1 MQDILNFF
9 TGIVDLVV
17 SLVDFVIG
25 LIDDIVYMV
34 QLTAVFVGNI
44 PTYFA
49 WLPGTFVATIVVIF
63 SIVVIYKIIGREG

>member
-1 MQDILNFF
+1 MQSIINFF
-9 TGIVDLVV
+9 TGVADLVV

-25 LIDDIVYMV
+25 LIGDIVYMV
-34 QLTAVFVGNI
+34 ELTAVFVANI

-49 WLPGTFVATIVVIF
+49 WLPGTFVATIVIIF